1 MTNQAIKFYL
11 PIMALILVPAQGFT
25 AEDVF
30 EMGTMTVTATKS
42 EKNIDGVTAS
52 VEIITS
58 KEIQTIGAANLKD
71 IFEKTPGLSLQY
83 GTFPAASSASK
94 SSVSIRGLGGAG
106 TLFLIDGRRMAGE
119 VKNPYDLDRI
129 PAGMVERI
137 EIIKGPMSV
146 LYGADATGG
155 VINIITK
162 QPEKA
167 FAGSINVRGGTNKD
181 GDGSMLNGDVS
192 VRGKSGKF
200 GYSVYVD
207 VLNTDSYT
215 ERENT
220 RTRIKT
226 PNGLVPPSRHP
237 SPAVNRIKDSYDVDV
252 SYREESDVFTIG
264 GRSTY
269 EIFESTVVGVEFN
282 YFTEER
288 DGDYRSAFFPTGISP
303 APGKRI
309 PAFDTPVHSHDD
321 NWRRDIGLDLSSN
334 LSSDLTL
341 NLRVYNSFYEKRNTT
356 TALNWQDAGFQS
368 QAASENLG
376 MSADVDIWSYEAY
389 AVYAPGESHLLTG
402 GGEYRDEQR
411 DATVFN
417 QRGTFETRDVDYT
430 AVYLQDEWQITDSLS
445 ATFGG
450 RYDVISNADNK
461 ATFKVGLVNKFD
473 ELCILRVNFAQG
485 YRTPDIRELYIRKN
499 TPAGA
504 QRGSSVA
511 DPMLGKQPFDL
522 EPEFVNTYEL
532 GLSGRK
538 NGFHY
543 SAALFYND
551 IADKIEK
558 VTKNPGTPR
567 TYFTFE
573 NISDA
578 TTKGIELAVGYD
590 FEFGLGLDLN
600 WYELDTENDQ
610 TGKDLE
616 FNPDRQ
622 VSATVSFRMDRF
634 EVWAMGKYVGKQY
647 APQAQSQWVDSYF
660 TVDAGAS
667 YALGQD
673 KEYELYGGVNNIFDE
688 SVDKLI
694 GSNVGPYFFA
704 GLRVNF

>member
-1 MTNQAIKFYL
+1 MNQIGKYCLPVAALAVL
-11 PIMALILVPAQGFT
+11 PIQVIAG
-25 AEDVF
+25 EDTF
-30 EMGTMTVTATKS
+30 DMGTMTVTATKS

-52 VEIITS
+52 VDVVTN
-58 KEIQTIGAANLKD
+58 KEIETIGAANLKD
-71 IFEKTPGLSLQY
+71 VFEKTPGLSLQY

-94 SSVSIRGLGGAG
+94 SSVSIRGLGGTG

-129 PAGMVERI
+129 PAGMIERI

-162 QPEKA
+162 QPEKG
-167 FAGSINVRGGTNKD
+167 FAGSVNVRGGTNKD
-181 GDGSMLNGDVS
+181 GDGSKLNGDVS
-192 VRGKSGKF
+192 IRGKSGKF
-200 GYSVYVD
+200 GYSMYVD
-207 VLNTDSYT
+207 ALTTDSYT
-215 ERENT
+215 EREKT

-226 PNGLVPPSRHP
+226 PKGLVPPSMHP
-237 SPAVNRIKDSYDVDV
+237 SPAINQIKNSYDVDV

-264 GRSTY
+264 GRTTY
-269 EIFESTVVGVEFN
+269 EIFNSTVLGAEFN

-309 PAFDTPVHSHDD
+309 PAFDTPVHSRDD
-321 NWRRDIGLDLSSN
+321 NWRRDLGFDLRSN
-334 LSSDLTL
+334 VSSDLVL
-341 NLRVYNSFYEKRNTT
+341 NLEIYNSFYKKRNTT
-356 TALNWQDAGFQS
+356 TALNWRDAGFRS

-389 AVYAPGESHLLTG
+389 AVYALGENHLLTG

-417 QRGTFETRDVDYT
+417 QKGTFENRSVDYT
-430 AVYLQDEWQITDSLS
+430 AAYLQDEWQITDSLS

-461 ATFKVGLVNKFD
+461 ATFKAGLVNKFD
-473 ELCILRVNFAQG
+473 NLYILRVNFAQG

-499 TPAGA
+499 TPAGS

-522 EPEFVNTYEL
+522 EPEFVNSYEL
-532 GLSGRK
+532 GLSGRLK
-538 NGFHY
+538 GFHY
-543 SAALFYND
+543 SAAIFYND

-558 VTKNPGTPR
+558 VTKNPGTPSI
-567 TYFTFE
+567 YFTFE

-578 TTKGIELAVGYD
+578 TTKGIELAVGYEFD
-590 FEFGLGLDLN
+590 FGLGLDLN

-622 VSATVSFRMDRF
+622 VAATISYGLDRF
-634 EVWAMGKYVGKQY
+634 QVWGMGKYIGKQY
-647 APQAQSQWVDSYF
+647 APQAQGQWMDSYF

-667 YALGQD
+667 YALGE
-673 KEYELYGGVNNIFDE
+673 KREYELYGGVNNIFDE
-688 SVDKLI
+688 SVNKLI

-704 GLRVNF
+704 GVRVNF